1 MKKKYHF
8 CKKQKKLNDRVK
20 ATCFKVRM
28 AVVAATTYLLAA
40 VPVFAGDYTTLK
52 LFTGTQKLIAA
63 GTGAFTV
70 LVAAVTGFYTIKGIQ
85 EMQVAQDEEKPKK
98 KKAIITTLVL
108 GVLGTCASGLVT
120 WILAFYA

>member
-1 MKKKYHF
+1 
-8 CKKQKKLNDRVK
+8 
-20 ATCFKVRM
+20 M